1 MPERR
6 FLDQRRRTLLL
17 LLLSLSFLLLISI
30 SGALLEPASQLS
42 DLSQKNLSPSLSHPF
57 GTDALGRDMLFRSL
71 AGLSR
76 SIRVGLLTAVCS
88 AALSLLLAMLSAL
101 GGKCLRSLV
110 SFLTDL
116 VLGIPHILLLL
127 LISYACGKGF
137 WGVTLGVSLS
147 HWPSLSRVLRAEIL
161 QVKDSAYVQTARKL
175 GASPLRIVRDH
186 LLPHIFPQLLAG
198 LLLIFPHAIL
208 HEASITFLG
217 FGLPPDQAAIGSI
230 LSESMQYLSLGYWW
244 LALFPGL
251 LLLLCILLFDRLG
264 EAARRLLDPASAHL

>member
-76 SIRVGLLTAVCS
+76 SIRVGLLTAFCS

-251 LLLLCILLFDRLG
+251 LLLLCILLFDRLE